1 MDDESKHHKI
11 GTKRPAGVRRTVHP
25 TQREV
30 LLARMLLLVADRAAS
45 TDRDQNWLELYNE
58 IKMIA
63 EPVLR
68 ACIEGGSHDQAS

>member
-1 MDDESKHHKI
+1 MDDDSKHHKI
-11 GTKRPAGVRRTVHP
+11 GSKRPAGVRRTVFP

-45 TDRDQNWLELYNE
+45 SDRDQNWLELYNE

-63 EPVLR
+63 EPILR
-68 ACIEGGSHDQAS
+68 SCIEGGSDGQAS